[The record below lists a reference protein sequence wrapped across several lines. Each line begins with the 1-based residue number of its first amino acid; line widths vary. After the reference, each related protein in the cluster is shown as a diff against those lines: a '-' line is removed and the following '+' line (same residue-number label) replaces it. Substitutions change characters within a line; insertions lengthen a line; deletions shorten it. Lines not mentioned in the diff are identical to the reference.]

1 MLWDAGT
8 ATGRGPFPG
17 ADRLEGTRIAFSER
31 LPPSGLPF
39 LPDLPARGVGADP
52 VGRTA
57 GLLAGLHV
65 EVGTGVWRFVPPP
78 GRDEHPA
85 HAALRADLDALEEGA
100 PGYEGQAPIR
110 ILRPWALA
118 GSGELPQGEK

>member
-8 ATGRGPFPG
+8 ATGLGPFPG
-17 ADRLEGTRIAFSER
+17 ADPLEATRIAFSEL

-78 GRDEHPA
+78 GRDEHPGPA
-85 HAALRADLDALEEGA
+85 PPRARLDAPREGA
-100 PGYEGQAPIR
+100 GGHQGQAQNR
-110 ILRPWALA
+110 IPR
-118 GSGELPQGEK
+118 